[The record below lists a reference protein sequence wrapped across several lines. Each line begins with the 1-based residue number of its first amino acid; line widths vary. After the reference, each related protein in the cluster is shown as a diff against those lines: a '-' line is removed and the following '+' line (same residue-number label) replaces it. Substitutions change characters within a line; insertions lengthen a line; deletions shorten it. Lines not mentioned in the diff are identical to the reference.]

1 MNRELSCEPEIANYL
16 LVAGHKKC
24 IIYKAILQR
33 GLERVKQQM
42 KNTRKNNCDDVVEL
56 LVKKYWSE
64 SKRELDQK
72 IAQIAQDF
80 ISRGLFNSTA
90 RVSKQLHATIE
101 YVNKLIGYILESM
114 KKDFGHIPL
123 GAFKNKL
130 LSVVERE
137 YEKLIPKTTA
147 WLFEGNLA
155 QKDILEQYKNGII
168 GEMGKSKEKI
178 EIQCAISEK
187 EKVYV
192 KSDGEKWY
200 QSRTIQAALIT
211 AGVLLVVSIVG
222 WLIILYVNKSDGRSD
237 VGTTISNEPEISG
250 DFSPAITTTG
260 PNSPSIV
267 DYNAPGSKQLHAES
281 PPIIGRGEELIQ
293 PEEIEGDVN
302 RPKISPIFK
311 IPERTIAPEENA
323 GEVNEPKKPELIKR
337 KEKQIEPEDK

>member
-1 MNRELSCEPEIANYL
+1 
-16 LVAGHKKC
+16 
-24 IIYKAILQR
+24 
-33 GLERVKQQM
+33 M
-42 KNTRKNNCDDVVEL
+42 KNTQQNNCDDVVDL

-64 SKRELDQK
+64 SKSELDHK
-72 IAQIAQDF
+72 IAEISQDF
-80 ISRGLFNSTA
+80 INRRLFNSTV
-90 RVSKQLHATIE
+90 RVSKQLHATVE
-101 YVNKLIGYILESM
+101 YVNKLIGYIMESL

-123 GAFKNKL
+123 SAFKDKL
-130 LSVVERE
+130 LSVMERE

-147 WLFEGNLA
+147 WLVEGNLA
-155 QKDILEQYKNGII
+155 QKGTLEQYKKGITD
-168 GEMGKSKEKI
+168 EMGKSKEKI

-187 EKVYV
+187 EKMDV

-260 PNSPSIV
+260 PNSPSMV
-267 DYNAPGSKQLHAES
+267 DYNTPGTEQLHAES

-311 IPERTIAPEENA
+311 IPDVAISPDETV
-323 GEVNEPKKPELIKR
+323 GEVNEPKIPELIKR
-337 KEKQIEPEDK
+337 KEKPIEPEDQ